1 MAASAIISSAPLAP
15 RRGLASPIPSANSS
29 RSISR
34 VALQSKGNLAS
45 AFGAAFRGTSLCRR
59 VGVVEAAAASAP
71 PRAIAAAA
79 AAASAST
86 SSPSP
91 SPSPSAAPSTAAPA
105 VVLTREAGKNGK
117 LAAALAQRGLST
129 LELPLVQTA
138 EGPDAGKL
146 PGFISAAA
154 AAEAEGGAAA
164 ASGGNDTKST
174 YEWIIVT
181 SPESAS
187 VFVGG
192 WKAAGSPK
200 KGIRVAAVGTGTARA
215 LSAAGFSPRVEFTP
229 SVANA
234 VTLAAELPFVRN
246 GCRRVLYPASAKVR
260 LIFLFCFSFFFSSI
274 FSNKKLTFFS
284 SFLPPKQKKTKTK
297 KQAGSDL
304 QEGLAARGFEVDRLN
319 TYTTLPVPRGD
330 LPADAVAAARRAS
343 VVALASPSAA
353 KAWLEVIAG
362 GGSDVND
369 PSSTSSSSSDS
380 VCGGVAAAC
389 IGSTTADAARKAGFE
404 RVFAPEEPGLAG
416 FVEAVVEALEEM
428 KKKNTARD

>member
-1 MAASAIISSAPLAP
+1 MTEEHPSSVEERQATGTA
-15 RRGLASPIPSANSS
+15 GVS
-29 RSISR
+29 
-34 VALQSKGNLAS
+34 GN
-45 AFGAAFRGTSLCRR
+45 GATGMET
-59 VGVVEAAAASAP
+59 AAAATTTNANVDANAPAP
-71 PRAIAAAA
+71 PPPP
-79 AAASAST
+79 ST
-86 SSPSP
+86 ST
-91 SPSPSAAPSTAAPA
+91 STRTTPA
-105 VVLTREAGKNGK
+105 SK

>member
-1 MAASAIISSAPLAP
+1 MIFSAPLAP
-15 RRGLASPIPSANSS
+15 RRGIASPIVNTSSS
-29 RSISR
+29 RSILRLANSE
-34 VALQSKGNLAS
+34 GNLPKS
-45 AFGAAFRGTSLCRR
+45 LGTAIRCTNRR
-59 VGVVEAAAASAP
+59 RAAAV
-71 PRAIAAAA
+71 AAAA
-79 AAASAST
+79 AAAAAAST

-91 SPSPSAAPSTAAPA
+91 SPSPSTATPRDAPA

-138 EGPDAGKL
+138 EGPDADAL
-146 PGFISAAA
+146 PGFISEAAKA
-154 AAEAEGGAAA
+154 EEAGAAEGA
-164 ASGGNDTKST
+164 SSCGKS

-192 WKAAGSPK
+192 WKAAGSPN
-200 KGIRVAAVGTGTARA
+200 KGIRVAAVGTGTSRA

-234 VTLAAELPFVRN
+234 VTLARELPFVKN
-246 GCRRVLYPASAKVR
+246 GCRRVLYPASSK
-260 LIFLFCFSFFFSSI
+260 
-274 FSNKKLTFFS
+274 
-284 SFLPPKQKKTKTK
+284 
-297 KQAGSDL
+297 AGSDL
-304 QEGLAARGFEVDRLN
+304 QDGLAARGFEVDRLN
-319 TYTTLPVPRGD
+319 TYTTLPVPRGE
-330 LPADAVAAARRAS
+330 LPAEAVAAARNAS

-362 GGSDVND
+362 SDPN
-369 PSSTSSSSSDS
+369 STSSSSSS
-380 VCGGVAAAC
+380 SSSSAVCGGVAAAC

-416 FVEAVVEALEEM
+416 FVEAVVEALEERR
-428 KKKNTARD
+428 KKKELLRD

>member
-1 MAASAIISSAPLAP
+1 MTTTAINLSVPLTP
-15 RRGLASPIPSANSS
+15 RRGLASPIASACSC

-34 VALQSKGNLAS
+34 TAS
-45 AFGAAFRGTSLCRR
+45 RFEGKPLRPLGGEFRSIGHRR
-59 VGVVEAAAASAP
+59 HHRFNE
-71 PRAIAAAA
+71 AAAA
-79 AAASAST
+79 AAAST

-91 SPSPSAAPSTAAPA
+91 SPSPSPATAAISAAPA

-138 EGPDAGKL
+138 EGPDAGAL
-146 PGFISAAA
+146 PGFISEAAK
-154 AAEAEGGAAA
+154 AEEEGCSVESNRKA
-164 ASGGNDTKST
+164 

-192 WKAAGSPK
+192 WKAAGSPEK
-200 KGIRVAAVGTGTARA
+200 VRVAAVGTGTARA

-234 VTLAAELPFVRN
+234 VTLAAELPFVKG
-246 GCRRVLYPASAKVR
+246 GCRRVLYPASAK
-260 LIFLFCFSFFFSSI
+260 
-274 FSNKKLTFFS
+274 
-284 SFLPPKQKKTKTK
+284 
-297 KQAGSDL
+297 AGSDL

-330 LPADAVAAARRAS
+330 LPAEAVAAARRAA

-362 GGSDVND
+362 SE
-369 PSSTSSSSSDS
+369 STSSSSSS
-380 VCGGVAAAC
+380 TSSSAICGGVAAAC
-389 IGSTTADAARKAGFE
+389 IGSTTADAARKAGYE

-416 FVEAVVEALEEM
+416 FVEAVVDALEEM
-428 KKKNTARD
+428 KKRD

>member
-1 MAASAIISSAPLAP
+1 MNHL
-15 RRGLASPIPSANSS
+15 
-29 RSISR
+29 
-34 VALQSKGNLAS
+34 
-45 AFGAAFRGTSLCRR
+45 GAAFRGTMRPRC
-59 VGVVEAAAASAP
+59 VE
-71 PRAIAAAA
+71 AAAA
-79 AAASAST
+79 AAAATAAAAAAST

-91 SPSPSAAPSTAAPA
+91 SPSPSTAAAPTAAPA

-138 EGPDAGKL
+138 EGPDAGAL
-146 PGFISAAA
+146 PGFISEAA
-154 AAEAEGGAAA
+154 AAEEAGAGANTA
-164 ASGGNDTKST
+164 KA

-200 KGIRVAAVGTGTARA
+200 KGIRVAAVGTGTSRA

-246 GCRRVLYPASAKVR
+246 GCRRVLYPASAK
-260 LIFLFCFSFFFSSI
+260 
-274 FSNKKLTFFS
+274 
-284 SFLPPKQKKTKTK
+284 
-297 KQAGSDL
+297 AGSDL
-304 QEGLAARGFEVDRLN
+304 QEGLSARGFEVDRLN
-319 TYTTLPVPRGD
+319 TYTTLPVPRDD
-330 LPADAVAAARRAS
+330 LPAVSVAAARRAA
-343 VVALASPSAA
+343 VVALASPSAV

-362 GGSDVND
+362 SGD
-369 PSSTSSSSSDS
+369 PSSSSEISTSSSSASSSSDA

-428 KKKNTARD
+428 KKEFEGAGSSP

>member
-1 MAASAIISSAPLAP
+1 MAASAIASSTLPLAP
-15 RRGLASPIPSANSS
+15 RRGLASPIASSS
-29 RSISR
+29 RSRSVSR
-34 VALQSKGNLAS
+34 PAVPVEGKSKS
-45 AFGAAFRGTSLCRR
+45 SYGAAFRSTSHRR
-59 VGVVEAAAASAP
+59 RFAAAAP
-71 PRAIAAAA
+71 PSRSAAAA
-79 AAASAST
+79 AST
-86 SSPSP
+86 SSPS
-91 SPSPSAAPSTAAPA
+91 SPSPSSSPSPTTIPTAPA

-138 EGPDAGKL
+138 EGPDAGAL
-146 PGFISAAA
+146 PGVISEAARAEEEEA
-154 AAEAEGGAAA
+154 ATSGASARA
-164 ASGGNDTKST
+164 

-200 KGIRVAAVGTGTARA
+200 KIRVAAVGTGTARA

-234 VTLAAELPFVRN
+234 FTLAAELPFIKN
-246 GCRRVLYPASAKVR
+246 GCRRVLYPASSK
-260 LIFLFCFSFFFSSI
+260 
-274 FSNKKLTFFS
+274 
-284 SFLPPKQKKTKTK
+284 
-297 KQAGSDL
+297 AGSDL
-304 QEGLAARGFEVDRLN
+304 QEGLAARGFAVERLN

-330 LPADAVAAARRAS
+330 LPAAAVAAARRAA

-362 GGSDVND
+362 GSSDSGSGWSSVVS
-369 PSSTSSSSSDS
+369 PSTSSSSSI
-380 VCGGVAAAC
+380 CGGVAAAC

-428 KKKNTARD
+428 KKSDKMRD